1 MPRSLRRVLPTALA
15 FLAPLAALISVAT
28 PSASA
33 AKLPPIKHVWIIML
47 ENENYNYTFGAAGQ
61 KFSPY
66 LAETLPKEGALLK
79 DYYGTGHDSLDNYVA
94 SVSGQAGNYTLNE
107 DCSIFAPFI

>member
-1 MPRSLRRVLPTALA
+1 MARVLRRVLPTALA
-15 FLAPLAALISVAT
+15 ALAPLAPLISAAT

-33 AKLPPIKHVWIIML
+33 AKLPPVKHVWIIML
-47 ENENYNYTFGAAGQ
+47 ENENYNYTFGSAGR

-66 LAETLPKEGALLK
+66 LAETLPTQGNILK

-94 SVSGQAGNYTLNE
+94 SVSGQAGNYT
-107 DCSIFAPFI
+107 